1 MSVFV
6 LWFGYGD
13 EDFDVFMVQLEQLQ
27 REEREKKKEEKKK
40 LQDELNTLFKPVQTV
55 SKGKASNSVT
65 VEYKIPWDWVCR
77 IIIYTFSYRPSF
89 FLKEPHF

>member
-1 MSVFV
+1 MVSKMMCCSIIYTVLSSVSVFV

-55 SKGKASNSVT
+55 SKGKAKKLT
-65 VEYKIPWDWVCR
+65 V
-77 IIIYTFSYRPSF
+77 
-89 FLKEPHF
+89 